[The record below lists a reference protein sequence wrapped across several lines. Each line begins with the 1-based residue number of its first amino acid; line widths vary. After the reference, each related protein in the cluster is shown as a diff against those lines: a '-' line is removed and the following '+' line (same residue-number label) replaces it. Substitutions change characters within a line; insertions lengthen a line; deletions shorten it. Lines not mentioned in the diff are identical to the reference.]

1 MGGIFY
7 IVICF
12 LFGGELAGVLFYKK
26 KMIGTVNQIWTF
38 AATAFGL
45 GTLFLT
51 WAVYLFAW
59 GFSVLAEVKEPLL
72 PSNIIVLGGVSVWL
86 LGLFILRKKR
96 KKPLGHWGKMT
107 GDRSLFR
114 KEAVFYCLLFAF
126 LLWIMFYV
134 FFIRGGVLYSGF
146 SVFGDYAPHT
156 AMMRSFSL
164 GNNFPTQ
171 YPHFGG
177 ADVKYHFMFQFF
189 TGNLEY
195 LGLRLDIAY
204 NLAGALS
211 LWAFLVMLS
220 QFVQRLSGG
229 FSGGILA
236 VLLFLFR
243 SGTAFF
249 QYVWE
254 HLREGDLWHA
264 LKNNYS
270 FLGYTPNEDWG
281 LWNFNVYLNQRH
293 LAFGLLLVMIA
304 LWVFL
309 EWLESGTAREAKGRK
324 WLWECFFTKEAWK
337 SRNLETALLT
347 GLMLGLCA
355 FWNGAAVIGGLLIL
369 MGFAVF
375 SDGKLDYAATAAI
388 TVCFSVIQSKIFIKG
403 SAVSPSVYIGFI
415 SEDKSLGGILLFLLR
430 ITGIVF
436 LGVILLAVFL
446 KRRER
451 CMAVSFLIPVAFTFC
466 FSLTPD
472 VTVNHKYIMIA
483 YAFMT
488 VLWACAL
495 QRLFSGKRWCRL
507 QAVVMTICFITTG
520 VYDFVIIL
528 RRNGPNY
535 RVSVNMESE
544 LTQWLEQNLE
554 KNDLLLSPEYSMNEV
569 TMSGA
574 MLYCGWPYYAWS
586 AGYDTGYRAAKAVEI
601 YTADNEETLKRLT
614 EEEKITYIL
623 YEEDMQFEE
632 TACREDVIAQAFPLV
647 YSSEDGRI
655 RIYETR

>member
-1 MGGIFY
+1 M
-7 IVICF
+7 
-12 LFGGELAGVLFYKK
+12 
-26 KMIGTVNQIWTF
+26 
-38 AATAFGL
+38 
-45 GTLFLT
+45 
-51 WAVYLFAW
+51 
-59 GFSVLAEVKEPLL
+59 
-72 PSNIIVLGGVSVWL
+72 
-86 LGLFILRKKR
+86 
-96 KKPLGHWGKMT
+96 
-107 GDRSLFR
+107 
-114 KEAVFYCLLFAF
+114 
-126 LLWIMFYV
+126 
-134 FFIRGGVLYSGF
+134 
-146 SVFGDYAPHT
+146 
-156 AMMRSFSL
+156 
-164 GNNFPTQ
+164 
-171 YPHFGG
+171 
-177 ADVKYHFMFQFF
+177 
-189 TGNLEY
+189 
-195 LGLRLDIAY
+195 
-204 NLAGALS
+204 
-211 LWAFLVMLS
+211 
-220 QFVQRLSGG
+220 
-229 FSGGILA
+229 
-236 VLLFLFR
+236 
-243 SGTAFF
+243 
-249 QYVWE
+249 
-254 HLREGDLWHA
+254 
-264 LKNNYS
+264 
-270 FLGYTPNEDWG
+270 
-281 LWNFNVYLNQRH
+281 
-293 LAFGLLLVMIA
+293 
-304 LWVFL
+304 
-309 EWLESGTAREAKGRK
+309 
-324 WLWECFFTKEAWK
+324 
-337 SRNLETALLT
+337 
-347 GLMLGLCA
+347 
-355 FWNGAAVIGGLLIL
+355 
-369 MGFAVF
+369 
-375 SDGKLDYAATAAI
+375 
-388 TVCFSVIQSKIFIKG
+388 
-403 SAVSPSVYIGFI
+403 
-415 SEDKSLGGILLFLLR
+415 FLLR

-507 QAVVMTICFITTG
+507 LAVVMTICFITTG

-614 EEEKITYIL
+614 EEEKIAYIL